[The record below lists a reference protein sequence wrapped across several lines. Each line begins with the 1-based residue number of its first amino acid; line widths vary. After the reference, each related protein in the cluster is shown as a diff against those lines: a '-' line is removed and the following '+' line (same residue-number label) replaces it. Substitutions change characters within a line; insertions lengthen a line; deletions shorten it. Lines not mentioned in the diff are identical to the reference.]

1 MTTKTKKILLIC
13 ALTLFAAALLFFGYK
28 KGVELYN
35 TKNAEE
41 LFAAGDY
48 AGAREWYEKN
58 GSADDIARCDYEL
71 DREAYEAAEAQL
83 AAGEYDAARLAFEA
97 LGDFED
103 AADRVLECSF
113 LKARA
118 LTDAG
123 SYTDALDVLSALP
136 EDYAGAEELT
146 EEARERLYQQALAET
161 YECRMDEAIM
171 LWNSL
176 GSYKDSD
183 ALLKRCMSR
192 IVSMAT
198 GTEERVNYA
207 PYAGKEVGDGILY
220 WHRLGLIYVPK
231 ECNADTRCIRADMT
245 AHWQTPTIRIIFTP
259 EPPRT
264 R

>member
-58 GSADDIARCDYEL
+58 GSAEDVARCDYEL

-136 EDYAGAEELT
+136 EDYAGAEED
-146 EEARERLYQQALAET
+146 APWRQA
-161 YECRMDEAIM
+161 
-171 LWNSL
+171 
-176 GSYKDSD
+176 
-183 ALLKRCMSR
+183 
-192 IVSMAT
+192 VSSSA
-198 GTEERVNYA
+198 
-207 PYAGKEVGDGILY
+207 
-220 WHRLGLIYVPK
+220 
-231 ECNADTRCIRADMT
+231 
-245 AHWQTPTIRIIFTP
+245 
-259 EPPRT
+259 
-264 R
+264 